1 MKNHNKLIYLL
12 FLIFITA
19 SYSSVQA
26 IDKPAG
32 CISGHLEYDTSWSPV
47 IYLSYI
53 PTLEERNRMSA
64 DMIIGSAE
72 IDENGEFFFD
82 ISFLPEES
90 NLFRLHLVKQ
100 GDSPYSL
107 IIGGKDENHMFL
119 IANGHSV
126 IHIENSAGGTL
137 FEDVTFK
144 HSDENVL
151 LNEVNIIKQNYDS
164 TQMIVSPSK
173 RQLMQQAL
181 ESQLRLIAD
190 TCPDALVGL
199 YAIYNSNFE
208 ENYLENKSFYKQFL
222 KKWRKED
229 SLYYVSFREQIEVR
243 SMAIVFGLIILLI
256 SVFVLVYFSFWRKK
270 NSKSS
275 LIGELSVQE
284 RKVFSY
290 LQQGLSNQQISDECN
305 IGISTVKTHVSNIYA
320 KLGIKSRK
328 EALNFQD
335 QE

>member
-1 MKNHNKLIYLL
+1 MIKHNKPIYLFL
-12 FLIFITA
+12 FLFI
-19 SYSSVQA
+19 SSFSFQA
-26 IDKPAG
+26 LAKQAG

-72 IDENGEFFFD
+72 IDEKGEFTFD
-82 ISFLPEES
+82 ISFLPQEN
-90 NLFRLHLVKQ
+90 NLFRLHMVKQ

-119 IANGHSV
+119 IANGSSI
-126 IHIENSAGGTL
+126 IHIENDSAESL
-137 FEDVTFK
+137 FEDVSFT
-144 HSDENVL
+144 HSDENLL
-151 LNEVNIIKQNYDS
+151 LNEINAIKQSYDS
-164 TQMIVSPSK
+164 TQMVVSPSK
-173 RQLMQQAL
+173 RQLMEETL
-181 ESQLRLIAD
+181 ESELRLIAD

-208 ENYLENKSFYKQFL
+208 ENYLTNKSYYKHYL
-222 KKWRKED
+222 KKWHKED
-229 SLYYVSFREQIEVR
+229 SPYFECFREKVSVSNTPLVLGLVILGLVIFLL
-243 SMAIVFGLIILLI
+243 AYFIV
-256 SVFVLVYFSFWRKK
+256 RKK
-270 NSKSS
+270 QAEKPS
-275 LIGELSVQE
+275 LINELSVQE

-290 LQQGLSNQQISDECN
+290 LQQGLSNQQISDGCN

-328 EALNFQD
+328 EALNFKD
-335 QE
+335 